1 LDLTTNLVTDEGVR
15 SLLELKKL
23 THLYLMSN
31 RLTEASVFMVYASLP
46 LVVVLDV
53 RFNINDPT
61 KKEEVRAKKPVKMQ
75 LFC

>member
-1 LDLTTNLVTDEGVR
+1 
-15 SLLELKKL
+15 
-23 THLYLMSN
+23 MSN